1 MTELTLL
8 SPPET
13 ARMLAVMDQ
22 LTCHTTSLNLCSSLG
37 DHVLPEASSQVQ
49 TNTRPSWEKKPRVR
63 RWGRQA
69 SPVTSSP
76 SASVLGLFRDRGREP
91 GQTTAK
97 DLLAVSSFDN
107 RFPARHPC
115 LYPFSPEHASGWA
128 GVSQVPF
135 LIPVSGMGFV
145 NTAVSQMFPGT
156 FPHVPSH
163 LLVLVS
169 SSPVLSQRN
178 GYRCLKSQAQR
189 MRSDQKTTQK
199 YTHTTNQNK
208 TIFYII

>member
-49 TNTRPSWEKKPRVR
+49 MNTRPSWEKKAGVR
-63 RWGRQA
+63 RWGQQ
-69 SPVTSSP
+69 SSQVTSSL
-76 SASVLGLFRDRGREP
+76 SGSVLDLFRNRGRES

-107 RFPARHPC
+107 RFPAQHPC
-115 LYPFSPEHASGWA
+115 LYPFSPETHFRLGRS
-128 GVSQVPF
+128 
-135 LIPVSGMGFV
+135 L
-145 NTAVSQMFPGT
+145 PGP
-156 FPHVPSH
+156 FPHTSFRDGLCQHCCFSNFPWDIPTCAK
-163 LLVLVS
+163 
-169 SSPVLSQRN
+169 SPPGFGFQ
-178 GYRCLKSQAQR
+178 
-189 MRSDQKTTQK
+189 
-199 YTHTTNQNK
+199 
-208 TIFYII
+208 